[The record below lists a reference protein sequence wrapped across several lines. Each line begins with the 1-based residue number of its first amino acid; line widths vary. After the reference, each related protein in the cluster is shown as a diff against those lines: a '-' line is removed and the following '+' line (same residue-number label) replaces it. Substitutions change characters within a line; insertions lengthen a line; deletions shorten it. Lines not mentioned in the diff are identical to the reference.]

1 MHILDVVLNT
11 TCNYNIREVLI
22 YGKYRN
28 HNKHNK
34 YKQ

>member
-1 MHILDVVLNT
+1 MHILDIVLKT
-11 TCNYNIREVLI
+11 TYNYNIREVHI

-28 HNKHNK
+28 HNKRNK